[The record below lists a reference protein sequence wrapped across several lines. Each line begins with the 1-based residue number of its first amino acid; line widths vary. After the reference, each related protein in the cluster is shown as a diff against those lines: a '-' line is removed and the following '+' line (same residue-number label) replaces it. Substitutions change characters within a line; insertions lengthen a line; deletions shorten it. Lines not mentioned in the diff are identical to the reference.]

1 MVRAAQVLT
10 LSVIEHSHHLIA
22 EHSRAVVK
30 VVPVCRRKKKKE
42 GGAEERKREEGEG
55 ANGR

>member
-1 MVRAAQVLT
+1 MRAAQVLT
-10 LSVIEHSHHLIA
+10 LSVIEHNHHLIA
-22 EHSRAVVK
+22 EHSHAVVK
-30 VVPVCRRKKKKE
+30 VVPVCRRKKKE